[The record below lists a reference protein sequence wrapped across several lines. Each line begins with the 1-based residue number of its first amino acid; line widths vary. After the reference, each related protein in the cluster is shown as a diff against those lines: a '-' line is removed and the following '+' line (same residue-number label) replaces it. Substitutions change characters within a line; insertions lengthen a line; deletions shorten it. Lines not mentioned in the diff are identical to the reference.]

1 MSSSS
6 NFHSTPRRT
15 STRKSSFAI
24 DDAIIDLRPYCDR
37 SPYKVDELLPLRRV
51 FRLFTTM
58 GLRHLVVVDNHS
70 LVVGMITRRDFLRVG
85 AGKFL
90 SRQISRRREDTRR
103 RYEIEGAREVN
114 QIVSSMRE
122 LSIANE
128 LSEKSRAE
136 RKYSPKSSSGRLT
149 TDMLAKARKA
159 VSPIQSRASSPN
171 KDASRPRRRSRD
183 DMTSDALR
191 ASREEGGSGRY
202 EQRSRSAE
210 LQRVSRR
217 AGKDGKD
224 GKDGKAAAAKPSA
237 ARSVGSLSR
246 AATSPHLSMAADVS
260 SASADGEMHLT

>member
-1 MSSSS
+1 
-6 NFHSTPRRT
+6 
-15 STRKSSFAI
+15 
-24 DDAIIDLRPYCDR
+24 
-37 SPYKVDELLPLRRV
+37 
-51 FRLFTTM
+51 
-58 GLRHLVVVDNHS
+58 
-70 LVVGMITRRDFLRVG
+70 
-85 AGKFL
+85 
-90 SRQISRRREDTRR
+90 
-103 RYEIEGAREVN
+103 
-114 QIVSSMRE
+114 
-122 LSIANE
+122 
-128 LSEKSRAE
+128 
-136 RKYSPKSSSGRLT
+136 
-149 TDMLAKARKA
+149 MLAKARKA
-159 VSPIQSRASSPN
+159 VSPIQSRAPSPN

-224 GKDGKAAAAKPSA
+224 GKAAAAKPSA

>member
-103 RYEIEGAREVN
+103 RYEIEGAREV
-114 QIVSSMRE
+114 SSMRE

-159 VSPIQSRASSPN
+159 VSPIQSRAPSPN

-224 GKDGKAAAAKPSA
+224 GKAAAAKPSA